1 MATVPAE
8 LPAITADRPKRKI
21 DVGFLLYFYLHM
33 AGFLATTL
41 LITWGLFVLFF
52 LAIGDLSVDGMM
64 HQLNNMASRYV
75 TAGAA
80 RIASFKH
87 VLIVAHT
94 LLSAAVMF
102 FRRNSILPARDPK
115 RSMRNG

>member
-1 MATVPAE
+1 MASVSAHSAVVAE
-8 LPAITADRPKRKI
+8 GSRAKL

-33 AGFLATTL
+33 AGFLANTL

-52 LAIGDLSVDGMM
+52 LAIGGLSLDGMM

-75 TAGAA
+75 TADAA

-87 VLIVAHT
+87 VLIFAHM
-94 LLSAAVMF
+94 LLSVAVIL
-102 FRRNSILPARDPK
+102 FRRHSILPSRDPK
-115 RSMRNG
+115 RSKANG

>member
-75 TAGAA
+75 TADAA